1 MPLRDRLVNDMG
13 CRRRDT
19 LYSNDIM
26 TNLEDAGGQNGP
38 LSDKRAVILLQAAQA
53 IVRETGNFDLPM
65 RTLAARAQVSLRT
78 PYEVFG
84 SKNGIIRAL
93 LISEQEAFRDIVKNY
108 RSIDRLEMFFDR
120 TLLSMEFYAREQPFY
135 RALFRATQAFSGD
148 DEAEPAR
155 EMLPVYINMV
165 RRAIEEGFLR
175 NDLDVTN
182 IAEILT
188 DLFAA
193 NLRNWAFSDFDIWL
207 AGQKICFGFS
217 LTLAGVAMPHL
228 IDRLHQNARNYDKS
242 IQDYLRGV
250 TIPAR

>member
-1 MPLRDRLVNDMG
+1 M
-13 CRRRDT
+13 
-19 LYSNDIM
+19 
-26 TNLEDAGGQNGP
+26 
-38 LSDKRAVILLQAAQA
+38 LQAAQA

-93 LISEQEAFRDIVKNY
+93 LKSEQEEFREIVRNY

-120 TLLSMEFYAREQPFY
+120 TLLGMEFYAREQPFY
-135 RALFRATQAFSGD
+135 RALFRATQAFSGG
-148 DEAEPAR
+148 DETEPAR
-155 EMLPVYINMV
+155 EMLPIYTNMV

-175 NDLDVTN
+175 NDLDITN

-193 NLRNWAFSDFDIWL
+193 NLRNWASSDFDIWL

-217 LTLAGVAMPHL
+217 LALAGVATPQWV
-228 IDRLHQNARNYDKS
+228 DRLHLNARAYDKA
-242 IQDYLRGV
+242 IQDYPGGAALPVR
-250 TIPAR
+250 

>member
-1 MPLRDRLVNDMG
+1 
-13 CRRRDT
+13 
-19 LYSNDIM
+19 M
-26 TNLEDAGGQNGP
+26 TNVEDMTGRGGHFP
-38 LSDKRAVILLQAAQA
+38 DKRAATLLQAAQA

-93 LISEQEAFRDIVKNY
+93 LISEQEEFREIVKNY

-120 TLLSMEFYAREQPFY
+120 TLLGMEFYAREQPFY
-135 RALFRATQAFSGD
+135 RALFRATQAFSGG
-148 DEAEPAR
+148 DETEPAR
-155 EMLPVYINMV
+155 EMLPIYANMV

-175 NDLDVTN
+175 EDLNITN

-193 NLRNWAFSDFDIWL
+193 NLRNWASSDFDIWL

-217 LTLAGVAMPHL
+217 LALAGVATSQW
-228 IDRLHQNARNYDKS
+228 IERLHLNARTYDKS
-242 IQDYLRGV
+242 IEAYLSGDA
-250 TIPAR
+250 IPAR

>member
-1 MPLRDRLVNDMG
+1 
-13 CRRRDT
+13 
-19 LYSNDIM
+19 M
-26 TNLEDAGGQNGP
+26 TDVEDGAGRGGHMF
-38 LSDKRAVILLQAAQA
+38 DKRAVTLLKAAQA

-93 LISEQEAFRDIVKNY
+93 LKSEQAEFREIVRNY

-120 TLLSMEFYAREQPFY
+120 TLLGMEFYAREQPFY
-135 RALFRATQAFSGD
+135 RALFRASQAFSGG
-148 DEAEPAR
+148 DETEPAR
-155 EMLPVYINMV
+155 EMLPIYANMV

-175 NDLDVTN
+175 DDLDIAN

-193 NLRNWAFSDFDIWL
+193 NLRNWASSDFDIWL

-217 LTLAGVAMPHL
+217 LALAGVAMPQCVG
-228 IDRLHQNARNYDKS
+228 RLHLSARTYDKA
-242 IQDYLRGV
+242 IQDYPGGAA
-250 TIPAR
+250 IPVR

>member
-1 MPLRDRLVNDMG
+1 MTDVEDGAGRGGHMFDR
-13 CRRRDT
+13 RAAT
-19 LYSNDIM
+19 L
-26 TNLEDAGGQNGP
+26 LE
-38 LSDKRAVILLQAAQA
+38 AAQA

-93 LISEQEAFRDIVKNY
+93 LKSEQEEFREIVRNY

-120 TLLSMEFYAREQPFY
+120 TLLGMEFYAREQPFY
-135 RALFRATQAFSGD
+135 RALFRATQAFSGG
-148 DEAEPAR
+148 DETEPAR
-155 EMLPVYINMV
+155 EMLPIYANMV

-175 NDLDVTN
+175 DDLDITN

-193 NLRNWAFSDFDIWL
+193 NLRNWASSDFDIWL

-217 LTLAGVAMPHL
+217 LALAGVAMPQCVE
-228 IDRLHQNARNYDKS
+228 RLHLSARTYDKA
-242 IQDYLRGV
+242 IQDYPGGAA
-250 TIPAR
+250 IPVR